1 VASPVVNFCACSL
14 QGTMDICTVI
24 PGCEA
29 SKLLMLAL
37 KPLMLGVS
45 VWNSQ
50 KVTTCLLLAEAFCA
64 TTPPVTA
71 NRVAAARP
79 AAENRLDLAHL
90 AVSCARALIIRSS
103 LFVCLG
109 SP

>member
-1 VASPVVNFCACSL
+1 
-14 QGTMDICTVI
+14 
-24 PGCEA
+24 
-29 SKLLMLAL
+29 MLAL

-71 NRVAAARP
+71 NRVQQLGPRP
-79 AAENRLDLAHL
+79 KRLDLPSRVPVH
-90 AVSCARALIIRSS
+90 VSI
-103 LFVCLG
+103 FVPPFCVLG
-109 SP
+109 FP